1 MKILIVTQY
10 FWPEE
15 FYINDVAYSL
25 TRKGIKVDVLTGK
38 PNYPTGKI
46 FDGYSFMGVK
56 KEIWKDIPIY
66 RIPLFPRGQRSK
78 CCLVLNYCSFVFFG
92 LLLAPWILR
101 NKHYDVVFV
110 YAPSPIFQAIPASF
124 LAYIKNIPVVLWVQ
138 DLWPQSLH
146 ATGYVKSK
154 WLLRFIE
161 KIVHFTYSPID
172 LLLVQSKAF
181 IDPVS
186 KLAPQVPID
195 YYPNSVKKEFYI
207 PQVMNVPELES
218 LQSGFTIMF
227 AGNLGSAQAV
237 DTIINAAEILNTYSE
252 IKIVIL
258 GDGSEKEWLI
268 QQISSRNIKNIYL
281 EGRFPIDQ
289 MPILMR
295 RASVLL
301 VTLKNQP
308 IFELTI
314 PSKIQAYLAV
324 GKPIIACL
332 NGEGAR
338 LIEKAKAGLSV
349 PAEDSESLANAILKM
364 YSMTDDER
372 KQMGRN
378 GRIYFKKHFDGE
390 MLISKLVKHFK
401 VLIDKRNVH

>member
-10 FWPEE
+10 FWPED

-56 KEIWKDIPIY
+56 KEIWKNIPIY
-66 RIPLFPRGQRSK
+66 RIPLLPRGQKSK
-78 CCLVLNYCSFVFFG
+78 CRLVLNYCSFVFFG
-92 LLLAPWILR
+92 LLIAPWILR

-154 WLLRFIE
+154 WLLKFIE

-186 KLAPQVPID
+186 KLAPHVSID

-207 PQVMNVPELES
+207 PQVINVPELES

-237 DTIINAAEILNTYSE
+237 DTIINAAEILNNYSE

-268 QQISSRNIKNIYL
+268 QQISSRHIKNIYL
-281 EGRFPIDQ
+281 EGRFPIEQ

-378 GRIYFKKHFDGE
+378 GRFYFKKHFDGE
-390 MLISKLVKHFK
+390 MLISKLVKYFK